1 MLRRF
6 FEGKQVVV
14 KIDMPA
20 TKNGVD
26 VQVGDPQPMNFK
38 EYSNR
43 LKNAGVALRSG
54 DRVMV
59 TTVKLKDNSIEFQLG
74 GGGWGT
80 LSDNNQAMVTP
91 KTVAKSRREQDLERD
106 IKNEND
112 SYERRQLQRELDRL
126 RDRREREDR
135 DEKMRA
141 EEINAQRRAEK
152 WAKALAAG
160 SRFNLR
166 FQKGYLKER
175 PATPDLVMQALGEW
189 VDFGPMA
196 PR

>member
-74 GGGWGT
+74 GGGVGNA
-80 LSDNNQAMVTP
+80 L
-91 KTVAKSRREQDLERD
+91 
-106 IKNEND
+106 
-112 SYERRQLQRELDRL
+112 RQ
-126 RDRREREDR
+126 
-135 DEKMRA
+135 
-141 EEINAQRRAEK
+141 
-152 WAKALAAG
+152 
-160 SRFNLR
+160 
-166 FQKGYLKER
+166 
-175 PATPDLVMQALGEW
+175 
-189 VDFGPMA
+189 
-196 PR
+196 